1 MSSITEKQCFHTTAS
16 LLILLYEKQS
26 PGTTLKSLNAGVSE
40 EHEGLAKMSSL
51 EADDRLA
58 MKDTEFPGRVKHSFS
73 T

>member
-1 MSSITEKQCFHTTAS
+1 M
-16 LLILLYEKQS
+16 LLYEKQS

-40 EHEGLAKMSSL
+40 EHDGLAKMSSL

-58 MKDTEFPGRVKHSFS
+58 MKETEFPGRVKHSFS